1 MVFKVLPARTGDL
14 TWARIY
20 SGSLKANSRIY
31 NPGREVKDNVSQLW
45 QIHATRK
52 ESQGQVDSVQAGD
65 IVGIIGL
72 RNSVTGDTLCDAKEP
87 LVLESIDF
95 PETVIS
101 MSIEPETATERSKL
115 ADTLE
120 MITRQDPTLVVVSG
134 DTGQTL
140 LCGMGELHL
149 EVIKNRLLREFNLEP
164 SHECHRDRK
173 PPRR

>member
-1 MVFKVLPARTGDL
+1 M
-14 TWARIY
+14 
-20 SGSLKANSRIY
+20 
-31 NPGREVKDNVSQLW
+31 
-45 QIHATRK
+45 
-52 ESQGQVDSVQAGD
+52 
-65 IVGIIGL
+65 GIIGL

-101 MSIEPETATERSKL
+101 MSIEPETATERNKL

-120 MITRQDPTLVVVSG
+120 MITRQDPTLEVVSG

-149 EVIKNRLLREFNLEP
+149 EVVKNRLLREFNL
-164 SHECHRDRK
+164 DIK
-173 PPRR
+173 FRRIHNTI